1 MTQRI
6 AGIDV
11 SKDALDVCVFASEEP
26 RRFDN
31 DATGRKRL
39 IRWLRRHKAGVVGL
53 EPSGGYERAVV
64 KALIGAGF
72 DVRFADARRVR
83 LLAQAHNAGA
93 KTDAID
99 ARFIARFIAET
110 GGRVIRLDPARE
122 ALADL
127 MAGRRNLIEAAQ
139 RLAQQAAAIDHPS
152 ARRSLERQV
161 KKLTAEAKA
170 MEATALAHV
179 RSHAELAAAAE
190 ILMSAPGVG
199 AIVAATMLA
208 ELPELGALSGKQ
220 AARLAGL
227 APYVRESGKWS
238 GRATCGGGRVVPRN
252 LLYLAA
258 MAAKRKCRR
267 ANAFFERLVAAG
279 KPKMVALVALMRKLL
294 TALNAM
300 LRDQRPWIADA
311 PA

>member
-1 MTQRI
+1 MTHHI

-11 SKDALDVCVFASEEP
+11 SKLTLDVCLLEGGEP

-39 IRWLRRHKAGVVGL
+39 VRWLRRHKTGVVGL
-53 EPSGGYERAVV
+53 EPSGGYERSIV

-83 LLAQAHNAGA
+83 LLAEAHNAPA

-110 GGRVIRLDPARE
+110 GGRAIKLDPDRE
-122 ALADL
+122 ALAEL
-127 MAGRRNLIEAAQ
+127 MAARRNLIDAAQ
-139 RLAQQAAAIDHPS
+139 RLAQQAEMIDLPS
-152 ARRSLERQV
+152 ARRALERQIRR
-161 KKLTAEAKA
+161 LRAEADALKA
-170 MEATALAHV
+170 AALAHV
-179 RSHAELAAAAE
+179 RAHANLAADAR
-190 ILMSAPGVG
+190 ILMSAPGVAG
-199 AIVAATMLA
+199 IVAASMLA
-208 ELPELGALSGKQ
+208 EMPELGALTGKQ

-227 APYVRESGKWS
+227 APYVRESGQWK
-238 GRATCGGGRVVPRN
+238 GRAAIGGGRVVPRN

-258 MAAKRKCRR
+258 MAAKRTCPVLR
-267 ANAFFERLVAAG
+267 AFFDRLVAAG
-279 KPKMVALVALMRKLL
+279 KSKMVALVAVMRKLL

-300 LRDQRPWIADA
+300 LRDRKSWLVQV